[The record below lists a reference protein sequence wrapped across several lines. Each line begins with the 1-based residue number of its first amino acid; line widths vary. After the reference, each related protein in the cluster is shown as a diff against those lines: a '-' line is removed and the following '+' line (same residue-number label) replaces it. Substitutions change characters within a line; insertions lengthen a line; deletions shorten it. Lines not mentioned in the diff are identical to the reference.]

1 MISNRQ
7 IRAKVLEHESDIKSD
22 YYRGGNFY
30 GFWDIHKKK
39 IVFRVFSGR
48 NEPKTNLLIYFQE
61 VLRFYPEKHR
71 QRVKYYSY
79 MRGNVNEF
87 VNEKIWVSEDLREPY
102 GMRMY
107 FKTEYNETNELF
119 ISLRNRPNGKPY
131 KAFLS
136 TKLSKDGEKRKSR
149 WGYYSEKNSKYVKL
163 PYKDIT
169 KYITTE
175 NQKNKLKE
183 YKIKGL
189 KTEQNIMDL
198 TYKDGLIYISDLEKY
213 LSLYTRFSGLKIL
226 WKNDLYKQLNESF
239 LNKLSEKQELTKY
252 YIDLIKTNPPL
263 AKKLNATELSLAFKG
278 VDIDKR
284 RDEIAFKSTLT
295 KTLKETWGTTRKGKR
310 KYKFINID
318 TEEKKY
324 IYEKI
329 TENIFKLP
337 IYKSGYLG
345 CYYETEVRHYID
357 YLELKFHINNKLSPA
372 MVYNKEW
379 RREID
384 LHKEKIKEEE
394 NKKLVER
401 IFEIAK
407 ELGIKETELKEG
419 ENKNKYLFKVP
430 ETLKEYNSHGEKL
443 NHCYRGNINYLKK
456 HANMTDIL
464 IFIEKDGEPF
474 ATATLHN
481 DGSITQ
487 VHQYQNEVV
496 EKKLKTK
503 IEKIIK
509 ESFLTKTQ
517 EMRREI
523 YGN

>member
-7 IRAKVLEHESDIKSD
+7 IKAKVLENESDIKSN
-22 YYRGGNFY
+22 YYTGSNFY

-39 IVFRVFSGR
+39 IVFRIFSGR
-48 NEPKTNLLIYFQE
+48 TEPKTNLLIYFQE
-61 VLRFYPEKHR
+61 VLRFYPEKHK
-71 QRVKYYSY
+71 QRIKYFSYS
-79 MRGNVNEF
+79 RGNVSELI
-87 VNEKIWVSEDLREPY
+87 NEKIWVTKDLREPY

-119 ISLRNRPNGKPY
+119 INLRNKPNGKPY
-131 KAFLS
+131 KAFLN
-136 TKLSKDGEKRKSR
+136 TKLSKDEEKRKSR
-149 WGYYSEKNSKYVKL
+149 WGFYSERNYKYAKV

-175 NQKNKLKE
+175 NQKDKLKE
-183 YKIKGL
+183 YKIKDL

-198 TYKDGLIYISDLEKY
+198 TYKSGLIYLSDLEKY
-213 LSLYTRFSGLKIL
+213 LSLYTRFSGVKIF
-226 WKNDLYKQLNESF
+226 WKNSLYKQLNEKF
-239 LNKLSEKQELTKY
+239 LNKLNEKSELTKH
-252 YIDLIKTNPPL
+252 YIGLIKTNPQI
-263 AKKLNATELSLAFKG
+263 ARKLNTTELELSFKG
-278 VDIDKR
+278 IDIDKR
-284 RDEIAFKSTLT
+284 RAEIAFKSILT
-295 KTLKETWGTTRKGKR
+295 KTLKNAWGTIKKGKR
-310 KYKFINID
+310 KYTFINID

-324 IYEKI
+324 IYGKI

-345 CYYETEVRHYID
+345 YYYEADIRHYID

-372 MVYNKEW
+372 MIYNKEW

-401 IFEIAK
+401 IVEIAK

-430 ETLKEYNSHGEKL
+430 ETLKEYNSHGTKL
-443 NHCYRGNINYLKK
+443 NHCYGGNINYLKK
-456 HANMTDIL
+456 HVNMTDIL

-481 DGSITQ
+481 DGKITQ
-487 VHQYQNEVV
+487 VHQYQNEIV
-496 EKKLKTK
+496 EKKLETK
-503 IEKIIK
+503 IKKIIK
-509 ESFLTKTQ
+509 ESFLTKAQ